1 MGVGI
6 AETGPDYAGSYAG
19 QVKCPEVGLRR
30 QDQEGLAAKRRKSRK
45 ARAFLSADRSG
56 PNLDR
61 KDGPRDWI
69 KFVEP
74 GFGQED
80 RNLIG
85 RNPCYAQKLRR
96 AGKEQESQK
105 GSHSAVNETG
115 QGDFNRPER
124 ETGLSLYSLD
134 SGGKPGD

>member
-6 AETGPDYAGSYAG
+6 SQTGPDFAGSYVG
-19 QVKCPEVGLRR
+19 QVKCPEVGLGR

-85 RNPCYAQKLRR
+85 RKRSKNRKKDPIQPSSKRGRSTSTNRSAKL
-96 AGKEQESQK
+96 
-105 GSHSAVNETG
+105 
-115 QGDFNRPER
+115 D
-124 ETGLSLYSLD
+124 
-134 SGGKPGD
+134 